1 MAEVRIP
8 SAPRGEMVAMEDQT
22 ASSTNAIDIEIK
34 PDAACLLNIGI
45 TKPTGAVLTVKKKF
59 GSGGATV
66 DLIVSADATSAT
78 NVLLEDIPCATG
90 DQIEVNIDTTSGD
103 KVVSAQARRLPQ

>member
-8 SAPRGEMVAMEDQT
+8 SIARGEMVAMEDQT

-45 TKPTGAVLTVKKKF
+45 VKPTGAVLTVKKKF

-78 NVLLEDIPCATG
+78 NVSIEGVELRDG
-90 DQIEVNIDTTSGD
+90 DQIEVDIDTTSGD
-103 KVVSAQARRLPQ
+103 KIVSAQARRLT

>member
-1 MAEVRIP
+1 MAAVALNLG
-8 SAPRGEMVAMEDQT
+8 SRGEIANMADQT

-45 TKPTGAVLTVKKKF
+45 VKPTGAVLTVKKKF

-78 NVLLEDIPCATG
+78 NVSIEGVELRDG
-90 DQIEVNIDTTSGD
+90 DQIEVDIDATSGT
-103 KVVSAQARRLPQ
+103 KIVSAQAKRLDQ